1 MTEDE
6 SGNPIN
12 IVLEKYLAAIVAIR
26 NDLRKT
32 RLERYQD
39 NIKKL
44 SQRASDEIA

>member
-6 SGNPIN
+6 GENPIN
-12 IVLEKYLAAIVAIR
+12 IVLDKYLAAIASIR
-26 NDLRKT
+26 SELRKT
-32 RLERYQD
+32 KSERYQD